1 MKDSKQVWVWVGVA
15 IVVIAIIAG
24 VVMWIQKPKTK
35 TATGPVPVFAPQ
47 GQLVSNFPKDLIID
61 ANATISGSY
70 SINYSTSTN
79 QYTAEYDSS
88 STVSSLYK
96 DYQTY
101 LSQNGWTVTGS
112 LTTHPT
118 FDALAA
124 TQGNNQLQVVIS
136 TQGKGSQVTITYV
149 VK

>member
-1 MKDSKQVWVWVGVA
+1 
-15 IVVIAIIAG
+15 
-24 VVMWIQKPKTK
+24 
-35 TATGPVPVFAPQ
+35 
-47 GQLVSNFPKDLIID
+47 
-61 ANATISGSY
+61 
-70 SINYSTSTN
+70 
-79 QYTAEYDSS
+79 
-88 STVSSLYK
+88 VSSLYK